1 MVRAE
6 NQETLREELIAV
18 FLTKSAQDWEVM
30 LDQAGVPSSRVRT
43 LKEVISEGQPEAR
56 SLLGELKVGDAQIA
70 TRLPA
75 IGFRLNGDSLL
86 PERPPRK
93 VGEDNERYLS

>member
-1 MVRAE
+1 MA
-6 NQETLREELIAV
+6 
-18 FLTKSAQDWEVM
+18 
-30 LDQAGVPSSRVRT
+30 
-43 LKEVISEGQPEAR
+43 EGQPEAR

-86 PERPPRK
+86 PEKPPRK